1 MTRATSVLSAT
12 TFLALVL
19 AGAIPAFGQEDPHS
33 ACAMPPS
40 YVPAELRERTIP
52 LRRGIGNSHEAVTTE
67 SAEAAVFYN

>member
-1 MTRATSVLSAT
+1 
-12 TFLALVL
+12 
-19 AGAIPAFGQEDPHS
+19 
-33 ACAMPPS
+33 MPPS